1 MFFVSRITKKYDDE
15 TGKLT
20 RELLKTAVKMARM
33 KNRLKFLLNCRKCKL
48 VPKCLCYKVGVSLH
62 SSISRQEMKILEH
75 RQKIRIISLVVRDT
89 KRLLEQLKNRKRHLY
104 EKVQWTLEES
114 DWRAVRAMVE
124 KKAANVYNSTKRTE
138 INKLSNLK
146 RKKIEETCQQPE
158 WIENKTNHEIPDYL
172 ERTLLLGPNFNIQSK
187 SSIPYVRLVAD
198 VETSIKSKPQADD
211 IRAEVST
218 IISNYVNY
226 QNQPRTKENDWIH
239 KDIVRSR
246 KFLREN
252 PDIYVIKADKGNK
265 TVLMSGTEY
274 HEKMTTMVNDAST
287 YKQRK
292 DNPSNRVL
300 KMLNSIIEQWWLD
313 QHIDRATK
321 HKLKMYNCTPPRIY
335 GLPKIHKENCPLRPV
350 ISTIGSATY
359 HMAQY
364 LSGILNNLVGKT
376 EYHVR
381 NSFEFAKEI
390 SKIRVPEGCVMYS
403 LDVVSLY
410 TNIPV
415 NKVYEYVEERWNEV
429 AQTTTIPWDSFKQA
443 MKTVLEASFFQY
455 DGKFYDQIFGV
466 PMGSPLSPVV
476 ANIVMEKLEGEALE
490 GLKQKGIS
498 LIVYQ
503 RYVDDY
509 FLVGKENEIETVIE
523 EFNEQHTSI
532 KFTVEKE
539 SNESIR
545 FLDLLLSR
553 NGEKIDKKWLPKQK
567 TGRYLD
573 YTSESPYT
581 HKKNTAIALMDRAL
595 KLTDANKREESITE
609 ASNILRANNYPEHI
623 IKSVLKQRVDI
634 LYNTLQTRSADEQT
648 AKYISI
654 PYIPCL
660 SEKIGKVLRKN
671 NLNAAYKPND
681 KIKNTIFTMLKDKI
695 PKMQQTNVVYSIP
708 CGGCTNKEYIGQ
720 TSQTLE
726 KRISQHKNSI
736 RTSTSITG
744 LTQHTRECGHHFNF
758 NETRILERINHESNR
773 LTAEVLHIKLREQRA
788 VNLQR
793 DAASFACTYNGL
805 LNKLRS
811 ARNGTGEKEE
821 RRHQ

>member
-1 MFFVSRITKKYDDE
+1 
-15 TGKLT
+15 
-20 RELLKTAVKMARM
+20 MARM

-198 VETSIKSKPQADD
+198 VETAIKSKPQADD

-476 ANIVMEKLEGEALE
+476 ANIVMEKLEREALE

-498 LIVYQ
+498 LIV
-503 RYVDDY
+503 
-509 FLVGKENEIETVIE
+509 
-523 EFNEQHTSI
+523 
-532 KFTVEKE
+532 
-539 SNESIR
+539 
-545 FLDLLLSR
+545 
-553 NGEKIDKKWLPKQK
+553 QK

-671 NLNAAYKPND
+671 DLNAAYKPND

-811 ARNGTGEKEE
+811 TRNGTGEKEE